1 MFWHV
6 FVSLFQSYLKIL
18 FWIIFGC
25 SMVLRPQV
33 MTLLTSASKLNI
45 TFPQTWRCRKPTIQ
59 DHRGRSWAGKLW
71 LFRLFAYNPWVPH
84 SRALRALPCFAVLC
98 RALPCWLKLFC
109 QGPQLLKTLH
119 LPRASTSADP
129 RAGTLSLE
137 ENPSETIR
145 NHQNVM
151 IEWEN
156 DEISCGDGK
165 KYLICLIIDGRIM
178 G

>member
-84 SRALRALPCFAVLC
+84 SRALRALPCFAVL
-98 RALPCWLKLFC
+98 AQAFLPGPPAPQDLAFA
-109 QGPQLLKTLH
+109 QGQHLSWSQSRDTLTRGK
-119 LPRASTSADP
+119 P
-129 RAGTLSLE
+129 
-137 ENPSETIR
+137 IR
-145 NHQNVM
+145 NHQKSSERNDWM
-151 IEWEN
+151 GEWW
-156 DEISCGDGK
+156 DLMWWWK
-165 KYLICLIIDGRIM
+165 KNIWFVWLLM
-178 G
+178 GE

>member
-1 MFWHV
+1 MCFPC
-6 FVSLFQSYLKIL
+6 FDMYLCHYFSRISKIFKRL
-18 FWIIFGC
+18 FWIFFGC

-71 LFRLFAYNPWVPH
+71 LFRLFAYNPCVQH
-84 SRALRALPCFAVLC
+84 S
-98 RALPCWLKLFC
+98 RALPCWLQLFC

-119 LPRASTSADP
+119 LPRASTSAP

-151 IEWEN
+151 I
-156 DEISCGDGK
+156 
-165 KYLICLIIDGRIM
+165 
-178 G
+178 

>member
-1 MFWHV
+1 
-6 FVSLFQSYLKIL
+6 
-18 FWIIFGC
+18 
-25 SMVLRPQV
+25 
-33 MTLLTSASKLNI
+33 
-45 TFPQTWRCRKPTIQ
+45 
-59 DHRGRSWAGKLW
+59 
-71 LFRLFAYNPWVPH
+71 
-84 SRALRALPCFAVLC
+84 
-98 RALPCWLKLFC
+98 
-109 QGPQLLKTLH
+109 